1 MSRKKLVKTHIP
13 TVNPAISET
22 EKPFTEWTPEYINN
36 YLKKEIPDI
45 NSVCQNTPE
54 LAKELMKKT
63 TYQFCGMRAQYIKK
77 LNEKENFPSENQM
90 KKLNHITIFIDEN
103 TLEAIVNLSKAKM
116 ERLLEELLEPDETSI
131 WEDADWIFEIENVT
145 KMYVQIRRD
154 AKNEHVYIRT
164 ATIVADTIPH
174 PTTICEYEITY
185 DANRQMR
192 LKEKE
197 EDAFTLMAKIPSE
210 ELGWNKTQT
219 ELWSKIELQKW
230 LDVRWEEP
238 EKRTKHV
245 FRKMALIMSMANKL
259 VNNETLPWKERRSH
273 KTKKSENCWIQM
285 KSPIKTQQITKQPE
299 PKKEPEK
306 TVTPVNYTLPVL
318 KNHKQKLQTRVQP

>member
-90 KKLNHITIFIDEN
+90 KKLNHITIFIDGN

-145 KMYVQIRRD
+145 KNANFYVMQDNLGKAQMMNNGKISVQ
-154 AKNEHVYIRT
+154 KN
-164 ATIVADTIPH
+164 
-174 PTTICEYEITY
+174 
-185 DANRQMR
+185 
-192 LKEKE
+192 
-197 EDAFTLMAKIPSE
+197 
-210 ELGWNKTQT
+210 
-219 ELWSKIELQKW
+219 IESAGY
-230 LDVRWEEP
+230 
-238 EKRTKHV
+238 HYY
-245 FRKMALIMSMANKL
+245 
-259 VNNETLPWKERRSH
+259 
-273 KTKKSENCWIQM
+273 
-285 KSPIKTQQITKQPE
+285 
-299 PKKEPEK
+299 
-306 TVTPVNYTLPVL
+306 PVNLDMTRSEAL
-318 KNHKQKLQTRVQP
+318 KYMNK